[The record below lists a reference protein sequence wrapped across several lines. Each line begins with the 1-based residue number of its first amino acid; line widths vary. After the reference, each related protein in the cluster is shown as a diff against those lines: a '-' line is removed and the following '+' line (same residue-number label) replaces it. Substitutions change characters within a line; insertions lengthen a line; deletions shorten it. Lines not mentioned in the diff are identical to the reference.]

1 MTLFSYLV
9 PETFSEVAN
18 FFLENGLPTCFPV
31 TFFEVQPFEI
41 GRFNRCVMEARLQ
54 PFSHQD
60 EPAGRW
66 ESFEEKTKLNTKLL
80 WLEVFF
86 GFYFFLNT

>member
-18 FFLENGLPTCFPV
+18 FFFQNGLPRV
-31 TFFEVQPFEI
+31 GNTFSSHLFEVQPFEI

-54 PFSHQD
+54 PFSNQGK
-60 EPAGRW
+60 PAGRW

-80 WLEVFF
+80 
-86 GFYFFLNT
+86 